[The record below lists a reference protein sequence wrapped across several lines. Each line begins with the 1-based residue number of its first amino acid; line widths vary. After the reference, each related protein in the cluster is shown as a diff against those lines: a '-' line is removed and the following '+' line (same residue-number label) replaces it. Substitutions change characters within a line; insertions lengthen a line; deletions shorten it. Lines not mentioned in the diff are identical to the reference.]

1 LALAVPLSR
10 FTSRVGGG
18 SAFFVRPHHI
28 THIMKAN
35 KHTIRLF
42 GVVGV
47 FGILSWVTTGTAKG
61 WFEGLTTL
69 AMAATLVVILVGMV
83 AERRE
88 LEAKRKTETGV

>member
-1 LALAVPLSR
+1 
-10 FTSRVGGG
+10 
-18 SAFFVRPHHI
+18 
-28 THIMKAN
+28 MKTN

-47 FGILSWVTTGTAKG
+47 FGILSWVVTGPAKG

-88 LEAKRKTETGV
+88 LEAKRKAQTGV